1 MQDASLGLLL
11 ILEIIYGVVVGLCQS
26 ECYFYREH
34 LSLAMQWAT
43 DNDPKDEDIA
53 EWLGG
58 PLPGVEELASQIVP
72 IFLMWTR
79 AAREQLCKRSM

>member
-1 MQDASLGLLL
+1 
-11 ILEIIYGVVVGLCQS
+11 
-26 ECYFYREH
+26 
-34 LSLAMQWAT
+34 MQWAT
-43 DNDPKDEDIA
+43 DDDPKDEDIA

-58 PLPGVEELASQIVP
+58 PLSGVEKLASQIVL